1 MTNQEYVRT
10 LVINQLGDS
19 PSYNQILQ
27 WLAENYDRLQ
37 DILSYVQTVNVFEAR
52 GVWLDLIGAIVG
64 QSREIPEAI
73 TFEYFGYLGQ
83 PETTG
88 YGQARYR
95 QPGDPLA
102 ASSILPD
109 SEYRKVILARV
120 ARNWGDISVVGV
132 VEGLQNIIETDS
144 IFIDPGTSG
153 GSFRVYIGVELDSN
167 SRAIIATLDIIHRGA
182 GIGVSLITMGEP
194 SKTFG
199 YRDQIPD
206 FAGYAIP
213 VEDTTTGIKL
223 GLDFVN
229 GSYQVWETSF
239 TLVGGGRYAE
249 VVSRDA

>member
-1 MTNQEYVRT
+1 MTNKSYVRD

-19 PSYNQILQ
+19 PTYDAVLQ
-27 WLAENYDRLQ
+27 WLADNFDRLQ
-37 DILSYVQTVNVFEAR
+37 DILDYVQTINVYEAR

-64 QSREIPEAI
+64 QSREIPDAI
-73 TFEYFGYLGQ
+73 TYEYFGYLGQ
-83 PETTG
+83 PAATG
-88 YGQARYR
+88 YGQARYF
-95 QPGDPLA
+95 QHGDPLT

-109 SEYRKVILARV
+109 TEYRKVILARV
-120 ARNWGDISVVGV
+120 ARNLGDISAVGV
-132 VEGLQNIIETDS
+132 VEGLQNIVNTQS
-144 IFIDPGTSG
+144 IFVERGTSG
-153 GSFRVYIGVELDSN
+153 GSFRVYIGAELDSN
-167 SRAIIATLDIIHRGA
+167 SRAIIATLDIIPRGA
-182 GIGVSLITMGEP
+182 GIGVSLITSGEP
-194 SKTFG
+194 SRTFG

-229 GSYQVWETSF
+229 GAYQVWETSF